1 MPVLILVLAALAVE
15 ITVMVLV
22 GSAIGVLP
30 TILLL
35 IAATVLGGW
44 LLRREGVRTL
54 TAFREAMLARR
65 PPHKE
70 MVDGILIAAAAMLI
84 ALPGFVSDVMAI
96 FLLFPPTR
104 AIVRRRWMRRVE
116 ARQTTMFVD
125 GEVVD
130 ETVPNDAGAKPYI
143 VIPEARRES

>member
-1 MPVLILVLAALAVE
+1 MPVLILVLAAMAVE

-54 TAFREAMLARR
+54 SAFREAVLARR

-84 ALPGFVSDVMAI
+84 ALPGFVSDVVAI

-104 AIVRRRWMRRVE
+104 AIVRRRWVRRAE
-116 ARQTTMFVD
+116 ARQQTMFVD

-130 ETVPNDAGAKPYI
+130 DEPVKPYI

>member
-1 MPVLILVLAALAVE
+1 MPVLILVLAVLAIE

-54 TAFREAMLARR
+54 TAFREATMARR

-70 MVDGILIAAAAMLI
+70 LVDGVLIAAAAMLI
-84 ALPGFVSDVMAI
+84 ALPGFVSDVVAI

-104 AIVRRRWMRRVE
+104 ALVRRRWIRRAE
-116 ARQTTMFVD
+116 ARQTTVFVD

-130 ETVPNDAGAKPYI
+130 EEPPVKPYI
-143 VIPEARRES
+143 VIPEARREP

>member
-44 LLRREGVRTL
+44 LLRREGARTL
-54 TAFREAMLARR
+54 TAFRDALLARR

-70 MVDGILIAAAAMLI
+70 LADGVLIAAAAMLI
-84 ALPGFVSDVMAI
+84 ALPGFVSDVVAI

-104 AIVRRRWMRRVE
+104 AIVRRRWVRRAE
-116 ARQTTMFVD
+116 ARQQTVFVD

-130 ETVPNDAGAKPYI
+130 
-143 VIPEARRES
+143 S